1 MTAMGDGPLRV
12 VIADDQRVVRDGLVT
27 ILGAMDGVQVVGA
40 AEDGAQAVTLAT
52 EHDADVVLMDLRM
65 PGTDGV
71 EATRTLRATR
81 PGTAVVVLTTYTDD
95 ESILAALQAGAA
107 GYLTKNAGTDD
118 IRRALEA
125 AVSGQAVL
133 DGAAAARLVLAAGR
147 EPASGSAGA
156 GGSPGAAGSAG
167 AGGSFGAGGLPG
179 ARPDG
184 LTEREGEVLALIAQ
198 GLSNAEI
205 ASQLFVSRSTVKT
218 HINQIFAKTG
228 SRDRAQAIIYANS
241 HGITPPNP

>member
-1 MTAMGDGPLRV
+1 VSDGPIRV

-40 AEDGAQAVTLAT
+40 AEDGAAAVSLAT
-52 EHDADVVLMDLRM
+52 EHDAGVVLMDLRM
-65 PGTDGV
+65 PGVDGV
-71 EATRTLRATR
+71 EATRALRAGH
-81 PGTAVVVLTTYTDD
+81 PAIAVVVLTTYTDD

-107 GYLTKNAGTDD
+107 GFLTKNASPGD

-125 AVSGQAVL
+125 AAAGQSVL
-133 DGAAAARLVLAAGR
+133 DAGAAARLVLAAGR
-147 EPASGSAGA
+147 EPAAGR
-156 GGSPGAAGSAG
+156 PGP
-167 AGGSFGAGGLPG
+167 GGLPG
-179 ARPDG
+179 ALPDG
-184 LTEREGEVLALIAQ
+184 LTEREGEVLTLIAQ

-228 SRDRAQAIIYANS
+228 SRDRAQAIVYA
-241 HGITPPNP
+241 HRIFRDLPGE

>member
-1 MTAMGDGPLRV
+1 MTGEPIRV

-40 AEDGAQAVTLAT
+40 AQDGAEAVALAGQQ
-52 EHDADVVLMDLRM
+52 DADVVLMDLRM
-65 PGTDGV
+65 PNMDGV
-71 EATRTLRATR
+71 EATRAVRASR
-81 PGTAVVVLTTYTDD
+81 PATAVVVLTTYTDD

-107 GYLTKNAGTDD
+107 GYLTKNAGRDD

-125 AVSGQAVL
+125 AVAGQSVL
-133 DGAAAARLVLAAGR
+133 DPVAAARLVEAAGR
-147 EPASGSAGA
+147 EPAAAGL
-156 GGSPGAAGSAG
+156 AGSAP
-167 AGGSFGAGGLPG
+167 GGPAPGGPAPG
-179 ARPDG
+179 GPAPGLPDG

-218 HINQIFAKTG
+218 HINQIFAKTH
-228 SRDRAQAIIYANS
+228 SRDRPQAIVYAQQ
-241 HGITPPNP
+241 HGLAHAR

>member
-1 MTAMGDGPLRV
+1 MTGAPLRV
-12 VIADDQRVVRDGLVT
+12 VIADDHRVVRDGLVT

-40 AEDGAQAVTLAT
+40 AQDGAEAVALAGQQ
-52 EHDADVVLMDLRM
+52 DADVVLMDLRM
-65 PGTDGV
+65 PGMDGV
-71 EATRTLRATR
+71 EATRAVRSSR

-107 GYLTKNAGTDD
+107 GYLTKNASTDD

-125 AVSGQAVL
+125 AASGQSVL
-133 DGAAAARLVLAAGR
+133 DPVATARLVEAAGR
-147 EPASGSAGA
+147 LPAASPAGA
-156 GGSPGAAGSAG
+156 GGVGGAGGAGAPGAA
-167 AGGSFGAGGLPG
+167 L
-179 ARPDG
+179 PDG

-205 ASQLFVSRSTVKT
+205 AAQLFVSRSTVKT

-228 SRDRAQAIIYANS
+228 SRDRAQAILYAQKN
-241 HGITPPNP
+241 GVMG

>member
-1 MTAMGDGPLRV
+1 MTGTPIRV

-40 AEDGAQAVTLAT
+40 AQDGAEAVALAGQQ
-52 EHDADVVLMDLRM
+52 DADVVLMDLRM
-65 PGTDGV
+65 PMMDGV
-71 EATRTLRATR
+71 EATRAVRASR
-81 PGTAVVVLTTYTDD
+81 PATAVVVLTTYTDD

-125 AVSGQAVL
+125 AVAGQAVL
-133 DGAAAARLVLAAGR
+133 DPVAAARLVEAAGR
-147 EPASGSAGA
+147 QPAATG
-156 GGSPGAAGSAG
+156 PAGSALVG
-167 AGGSFGAGGLPG
+167 TAPAGTGPAGSGPGL
-179 ARPDG
+179 PDG

-218 HINQIFAKTG
+218 HINQIFAKTN
-228 SRDRAQAIIYANS
+228 SRDRPAAIVYAQK
-241 HGITPPNP
+241 HGLGHARWE

>member
-1 MTAMGDGPLRV
+1 MTGTPIRV

-40 AEDGAQAVTLAT
+40 AQDGAEAVALAGQQ
-52 EHDADVVLMDLRM
+52 DADVVLMDLRM
-65 PGTDGV
+65 PTMDGV
-71 EATRTLRATR
+71 EATRAVRASR
-81 PGTAVVVLTTYTDD
+81 PATAVVVLTTYTDD

-125 AVSGQAVL
+125 AVAGQSVL
-133 DGAAAARLVLAAGR
+133 DPVAAARLVEAAGR
-147 EPASGSAGA
+147 DAAAAGPGGTGSAGTVL
-156 GGSPGAAGSAG
+156 AGSA
-167 AGGSFGAGGLPG
+167 PG
-179 ARPDG
+179 ALAGSGPGLPDG
-184 LTEREGEVLALIAQ
+184 LTEREGEVLTLIAQ

-218 HINQIFAKTG
+218 HINQIFAKTN
-228 SRDRAQAIIYANS
+228 SRDRPQAIVYAQQ
-241 HGITPPNP
+241 HGLGPPR

>member
-1 MTAMGDGPLRV
+1 MTGTPIRV

-40 AEDGAQAVTLAT
+40 AQDGAEAVALAGQQ
-52 EHDADVVLMDLRM
+52 DADVVLMDLRM
-65 PGTDGV
+65 PNMDGV
-71 EATRTLRATR
+71 EATQAVRASR
-81 PGTAVVVLTTYTDD
+81 PATAVVVLTTYTDD

-125 AVSGQAVL
+125 AVAGQSVL
-133 DGAAAARLVLAAGR
+133 DPVAAARLVEAAGR
-147 EPASGSAGA
+147 EPAA
-156 GGSPGAAGSAG
+156 PGLAGSA
-167 AGGSFGAGGLPG
+167 PG
-179 ARPDG
+179 ATAPAGSGPSLPDG
-184 LTEREGEVLALIAQ
+184 LTEREGEVLTLIAQ

-218 HINQIFAKTG
+218 HINQIFAKTN
-228 SRDRAQAIIYANS
+228 SRDRPQAIVYAQR
-241 HGITPPNP
+241 HGLGLPR